1 MSVGNGGCCR
11 TSMGSLFTRGTSD
24 EIPRIERHR
33 PDERARLV
41 ETVVAILRI
50 RDQVSLR
57 ELAGAAGNI
66 PERIAERL
74 LKRLAFRGL
83 VCYLSH
89 GCWTATSALRVEPL
103 LRPVAV

>member
-1 MSVGNGGCCR
+1 
-11 TSMGSLFTRGTSD
+11 MGSLFTRGTSV
-24 EIPRIERHR
+24 ETPRTERRR

-41 ETVVAILRI
+41 ETVVAILRL
-50 RDQVSLR
+50 RDQISLR
-57 ELAGAAGNI
+57 ELASAAGNI

-89 GCWTATSALRVEPL
+89 GCWTATSALRMEPL
-103 LRPVAV
+103 LCPVAV